1 MNPDVII
8 LAGTVHTMD
17 GRRPGSPAPQAVAI
31 RDGVI
36 AAVGSR
42 ADAAGWPAAEVIDF
56 GDAVLT
62 PGLVDCHIHPVFGLE
77 LTRGCDLSGAAD
89 LAALRALLR
98 AEAAATAPGEWVRGW
113 GLDPNVFGSAA
124 AHRSQIDDA
133 VSGQPCLIRL
143 FDGHSALA
151 SSRALDIA
159 GVTGPRS
166 FDQAAEVVCDGSG
179 RPTGLLLEAAAVEL
193 VARVMPAE
201 SFAERKA
208 RLAEL
213 LTQFSRSGLTGAHV
227 MDCNDDSL
235 ELYRALEEE
244 TEGGLPLRLRISPW
258 CMPGTGEPDWRGLAE
273 QIGVGGRRWE
283 VAGVKLFVD
292 GTVDNGTAW
301 LFEPDAYGESVAP
314 FWPRPEEYAAAV
326 RYFAGRG
333 IPTATHAIGDAGVAA
348 VLDAFESL
356 PPGTGATPA
365 LPGVHR
371 IEHLETVPDELI
383 GRFSRSGL
391 IASMQPTHCTHYSR
405 ADHSDNW
412 SIRLGTDRANNAWRC
427 ADLRAAGTIL
437 GLGSDWPIAPFEPL
451 PIMADAQ
458 LRRRSGRPGEQP
470 IVPGQALTARQAL
483 EGYTSHAARA
493 AGEWQVAGSV
503 TVGKR
508 ADFTVFDV
516 DPLAAAPDDL
526 AAARVLA
533 TFVDGQAQHSS
544 VGTGR
549 QLSSLP

>member
-8 LAGTVHTMD
+8 LAGTIHTME
-17 GRRPGSPAPQAVAI
+17 GQPAGSPAPQAVAVQ
-31 RDGVI
+31 DGVI

-89 LAALRALLR
+89 LAAVRALLR
-98 AEAAATAPGEWVRGW
+98 EEASATAAGEWVRGW

-124 AHRSQIDDA
+124 AHRELVDDA
-133 VSGQPCLIRL
+133 VPGRPCLLRL

-151 SSRALDIA
+151 SSRALEMA

-193 VARVMPAE
+193 VTRVMPAE
-201 SFAERKA
+201 SFTERKA

-227 MDCNDDSL
+227 MDCGDDSL

-244 TEGGLPLRLRISPW
+244 TDGGLPLRLRISPW
-258 CMPGTGEPDWRGLAE
+258 CMPGSGEPEWRALAE
-273 QIGVGGRRWE
+273 QIGTGGRRWQ
-283 VAGVKLFVD
+283 VAGIKLFVD

-301 LFEPDAYGESVAP
+301 LFEPDVYGESVAP
-314 FWPRPEEYAAAV
+314 FWPRPEEYAQAV

-348 VLDAFESL
+348 VLDAFEAL
-356 PPGTGATPA
+356 PPDTVGNPA
-365 LPGVHR
+365 SSGVRR

-383 GRFSRSGL
+383 RRFSRSGL
-391 IASMQPTHCTHYSR
+391 VASMQPTHCTHYSR
-405 ADHSDNW
+405 ADQSDNW
-412 SIRLGTDRANNAWRC
+412 STRLGTERAKNAWRC
-427 ADLRAAGTIL
+427 ADLRAAGTTL

-451 PIMADAQ
+451 PILADAQ

-470 IVPGQALTARQAL
+470 IVPGQALTALQAL

-493 AGEWQVAGSV
+493 AGEDEVSGSV

-508 ADFTVFDV
+508 ADFTAFDV
-516 DPLAAAPDDL
+516 DPLAVAPDDL

-533 TFVDGQAQHSS
+533 TFVDGQVQHSAVQHS
-544 VGTGR
+544 A
-549 QLSSLP
+549 

>member
-8 LAGTVHTMD
+8 LAGTIHTMD
-17 GRRPGSPAPQAVAI
+17 GMLSGSPAPQAVAV
-31 RDGVI
+31 RGGVI

-42 ADAAGWPAAEVIDF
+42 ADAAGWQAAEVIDF

-89 LAALRALLR
+89 LAAVRALLR

-124 AHRSQIDDA
+124 AHRGLIDDA
-133 VSGQPCLIRL
+133 VAGRPCLIRL

-166 FDQAAEVVCDGSG
+166 FDQAAEVVCDGGG
-179 RPTGLLLEAAAVEL
+179 RPTGFLLEAAAVEL
-193 VARVMPAE
+193 VARVMPVE

-213 LTQFSRSGLTGAHV
+213 LTRFSRSGLTGAHV
-227 MDCNDDSL
+227 MDCGDDSL

-244 TEGGLPLRLRISPW
+244 TDGGLPLRLRISPW
-258 CMPGTGEPDWRGLAE
+258 CMPGSREPDWRGLAE
-273 QIGVGGRRWE
+273 QIGVGGRHWQ
-283 VAGVKLFVD
+283 VAGIKLFVD

-356 PPGTGATPA
+356 PPGTP
-365 LPGVHR
+365 PGVHR

-383 GRFSRSGL
+383 GRFARSGL

-412 SIRLGTDRANNAWRC
+412 STRLGTERANNAWRC
-427 ADLRAAGTIL
+427 ADLRAAGTVL

-451 PIMADAQ
+451 PILADAQ

-493 AGEWQVAGSV
+493 AGEWQVSGSI

-533 TFVDGQAQHSS
+533 TFVDGQAQHSA
-544 VGTGR
+544 VGTGMVG
-549 QLSSLP
+549 LS

>member
-17 GRRPGSPAPQAVAI
+17 GMPSGTQAPQAVAV

-89 LAALRALLR
+89 LAAVRELLR
-98 AEAAATAPGEWVRGW
+98 AEAAATAPGGWVRGW

-124 AHRSQIDDA
+124 AHRGLVDDA
-133 VSGQPCLIRL
+133 VSGRPCLLRL

-151 SSRALDIA
+151 SSRALEIA

-166 FDQAAEVVCDGSG
+166 FNQAAEVVCDGSG

-213 LTQFSRSGLTGAHV
+213 LTQFSLSGLTGVHV

-244 TEGGLPLRLRISPW
+244 TDGGLPLRLRISPW
-258 CMPGTGEPDWRGLAE
+258 CMPGTGEPDWRGLAA
-273 QIGVGGRRWE
+273 QIGVSGRRWE
-283 VAGVKLFVD
+283 VAGIKLFVD
-292 GTVDNGTAW
+292 GTIDNGTAW

-314 FWPRPEEYAAAV
+314 FWPRPEEYAEAV

-356 PPGTGATPA
+356 PPGTAGNPA
-365 LPGVHR
+365 SPGVHR
-371 IEHLETVPDELI
+371 IEHLETVPDELV

-412 SIRLGTDRANNAWRC
+412 STRLGSERANNAWRC
-427 ADLRAAGTIL
+427 ADLRAAGTTL

-451 PIMADAQ
+451 PILADAQ

-470 IVPGQALTARQAL
+470 ILPGQALTARQAL

-493 AGEWQVAGSV
+493 AGVWDISGSI

-516 DPLAAAPDDL
+516 DPLAVAPDDL

-533 TFVDGQAQHSS
+533 TFVDGQAQHSAARRTS
-544 VGTGR
+544 
-549 QLSSLP
+549 QLS

>member
-1 MNPDVII
+1 MNPDVVI
-8 LAGTVHTMD
+8 LAGTIHTMD
-17 GRRPGSPAPQAVAI
+17 GRPSGSPAPQAVAV

-42 ADAAGWPAAEVIDF
+42 ADAAEWPAAEVIDF

-89 LAALRALLR
+89 LVAVRTLLR
-98 AEAAATAPGEWVRGW
+98 AAAAATAPGEWVRGW

-124 AHRSQIDDA
+124 AHRELIDDA
-133 VSGQPCLIRL
+133 VSGLPCLVRL

-151 SSRALDIA
+151 SSRALEVA

-166 FDQAAEVVCDGSG
+166 FDQAAAVVCDASG

-193 VARVMPAE
+193 VARVVPAE

-213 LTQFSRSGLTGAHV
+213 FTQFTRSGLTGAHV
-227 MDCNDDSL
+227 MDCGDDSL

-244 TEGGLPLRLRISPW
+244 TDAGLPLRLRISPW
-258 CMPGTGEPDWRGLAE
+258 CMPGTGERDWRGLAE
-273 QIGVGGRRWE
+273 RIGVGGRRWQ
-283 VAGVKLFVD
+283 VAGIKLFVD

-314 FWPRPEEYAAAV
+314 FWPRPEEYAEAV

-356 PPGTGATPA
+356 PAGTPPA
-365 LPGVHR
+365 VHR

-412 SIRLGTDRANNAWRC
+412 STRLGTERANNAWRC
-427 ADLRAAGTIL
+427 ADLRAAGTTL

-451 PIMADAQ
+451 PILADAQ

-470 IVPGQALTARQAL
+470 IAPGQALTARQAL

-493 AGEWQVAGSV
+493 AGEWTVSGSI

-526 AAARVLA
+526 ATSRVLA
-533 TFVDGQAQHSS
+533 TFVDGQSQYS
-544 VGTGR
+544 VVGAGSPP
-549 QLSSLP
+549 LS

>member
-1 MNPDVII
+1 M
-8 LAGTVHTMD
+8 
-17 GRRPGSPAPQAVAI
+17 
-31 RDGVI
+31 
-36 AAVGSR
+36 
-42 ADAAGWPAAEVIDF
+42 
-56 GDAVLT
+56 
-62 PGLVDCHIHPVFGLE
+62 
-77 LTRGCDLSGAAD
+77 
-89 LAALRALLR
+89 
-98 AEAAATAPGEWVRGW
+98 
-113 GLDPNVFGSAA
+113 FGSAA
-124 AHRSQIDDA
+124 AHRGLIDDA
-133 VSGQPCLIRL
+133 VSGRPCLLRL

-151 SSRALDIA
+151 SSRALEIA

-179 RPTGLLLEAAAVEL
+179 RPTGLLLEAAAVDL
-193 VARVMPAE
+193 VARVMPAA

-213 LTQFSRSGLTGAHV
+213 LRQFSRSGLTGAHV

-244 TEGGLPLRLRISPW
+244 SDGGLPLRLRISPW
-258 CMPGTGEPDWRGLAE
+258 CMPGTGEPDWRGLAG
-273 QIGVGGRRWE
+273 QIGVGGRRWQ
-283 VAGVKLFVD
+283 VAGIKLFVD
-292 GTVDNGTAW
+292 GTIDNGTAW

-314 FWPRPEEYAAAV
+314 FWPKPEEYAEAV

-333 IPTATHAIGDAGVAA
+333 IPTSTHAIGDAGVAA

-356 PPGTGATPA
+356 PPGTAGNPA
-365 LPGVHR
+365 SPGVHR
-371 IEHLETVPDELI
+371 IEHLETVPDKLV

-412 SIRLGTDRANNAWRC
+412 STRLGTERANNAWRC
-427 ADLRAAGTIL
+427 ADLRAAGTVL

-451 PIMADAQ
+451 PILADAQ

-470 IVPGQALTARQAL
+470 IVPGQALTALQAL

-493 AGEWQVAGSV
+493 AGEWDVSGSI

-516 DPLAAAPDDL
+516 DPLAAAPDEL

-533 TFVDGQAQHSS
+533 TFVDGQVQHSA
-544 VGTGR
+544 VGTGMVR
-549 QLSSLP
+549 LS